1 VKRKNKPNPYA
12 KATTGLMK
20 ETRSNPNGAQQPSA
34 KGACEGNRRRARGP
48 HTTAKRRRRKEEKK
62 NMSSWIVQNTQEKV
76 D

>member
-1 VKRKNKPNPYA
+1 MRNRANPYT

-34 KGACEGNRRRARGP
+34 KGGCEGNRRRARGP
-48 HTTAKRRRRKEEKK
+48 HTTAKRRRRKKQITELTVPTGSMKR
-62 NMSSWIVQNTQEKV
+62 IV